1 MEKLKS
7 MKQVEEK
14 GNESIEKVEKEI
26 LIVIDDDKKNWVNL
40 YLLLTNV
47 QKNKLWFPRYHSF
60 TAWLKDFCQKN
71 NIAEDLLWIKKRAGN
86 TYSSYLKNNKDN
98 KQLPPIEEINIPAES
113 LILIGK
119 IAGEDKSKMSELIDN
134 ALEGKVTIRE
144 LREIHKLLKSKEGN
158 KKSKDDISAPM
169 NELESSNNNIRAS
182 DIVTV
187 LKNPIWL
194 DLLDARDK
202 QIKLFKTFVEQDKY
216 RIYTEFPV
224 MTASS
229 KAPRRIDIL
238 VAENLTSPE
247 VWKLKFHG
255 IEIKTNY
262 SDLVNDHKY
271 TEYAAFVDFQWLAVP
286 KDLVKI
292 AKRTK
297 FESCGIILIDNGK
310 AEIIEKAQ
318 LLAAPM
324 KNEMMNTLLLK
335 VL

>member
-1 MEKLKS
+1 MFRLENIE
-7 MKQVEEK
+7 QVEE
-14 GNESIEKVEKEI
+14 EI
-26 LIVIDDDKKNWVNL
+26 KLIIDDDKKNWVNL
-40 YLLLTNV
+40 YLLLDYI
-47 QKNKLWFPRYHSF
+47 QINKLWFPKHPSF
-60 TAWLKDFCQKN
+60 TSWFRSFCEEN
-71 NIAEDLLWIKKRAGN
+71 NIGEDFLWRIKRAGKV
-86 TYSSYLKNNKDN
+86 YSSYLKNNKNN
-98 KQLPPIEEINIPAES
+98 KQLPPIEEIKIPVES

-119 IAGEDKSKMSELIDN
+119 IAGEDKSKMTELIDN

-158 KKSKDDISAPM
+158 KKSKDDISDSM

-286 KDLVKI
+286 KDLVKV

-297 FESCGIILIDNGK
+297 FKNCGIILIDNGK